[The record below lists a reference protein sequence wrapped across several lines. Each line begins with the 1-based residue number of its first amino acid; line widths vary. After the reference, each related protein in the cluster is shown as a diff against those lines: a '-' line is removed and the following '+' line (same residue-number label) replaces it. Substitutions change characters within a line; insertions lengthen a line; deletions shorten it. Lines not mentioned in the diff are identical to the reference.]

1 VEPATTGPQLA
12 DITNAIN
19 TTATANN
26 SLLSHAGPE
35 GCPRMAS
42 YSLPPPKVLI
52 ANRGEIAR
60 RVIKSCALHGVDTIA
75 VYTEVDAL
83 APHVR
88 EATQAVFLGKNPR
101 DYTNHAK
108 LLKVGGVGVD
118 GDLYKIPAPL
128 VDVYQ
133 ILPAATAWPQCALP
147 TGSESWLY
155 ASTVSCMQVV
165 VDGRDGCCGC

>member
-1 VEPATTGPQLA
+1 VEPATTGGHLA

-19 TTATANN
+19 TNGTATATANN

-42 YSLPPPKVLI
+42 YTLPPPKVLI

-60 RVIKSCALHGVDTIA
+60 RVIRTCALHGVDTIA

-101 DYTNHAK
+101 DYTNAAK
-108 LLKVGGVGVD
+108 LLKVGVSGVG
-118 GDLYKIPAPL
+118 G
-128 VDVYQ
+128 
-133 ILPAATAWPQCALP
+133 
-147 TGSESWLY
+147 
-155 ASTVSCMQVV
+155 
-165 VDGRDGCCGC
+165 CGCGSANDCTRASGQLCTPQLQQVAVMLLVSE